1 MFHMPRKIIKTSSNK
16 LIWLGLTATLLL
28 AGCGGEDVRREDPVL
43 AYPPPPEPTR
53 FFYERTLRSS
63 FDVKEVTGTDK
74 LKMFATGSLGTAT
87 GLGKPYG
94 IAVRKGRVYVTDTVK
109 RGVLMFDVPG
119 KDFKMIGTEGPG
131 QLMKPIG
138 IDITNEGEIFVADN
152 SAKRIVVFNEDGQFL
167 RAFGDRSILTR
178 PSGVAV
184 SPDGMRAYVID
195 TGGVTTQAH
204 HLYIFN
210 AKTGELEKTIGTRGR
225 KDGEFNLAL
234 QVTTADDGTV
244 YVTDSGNFRVQAFN
258 PDGSHK
264 LSFGTV
270 GRKVGNFARPKGI
283 ATDAEGNIYVV
294 DSAFGNFQI
303 FNSKAQLLMF
313 IGQRGQQPYPGLYML
328 PAGIA
333 VDEDGRVYLV
343 DQFHRKVD
351 IFRPAK
357 IEEEGGYLGG
367 EHLRSTKG

>member
-1 MFHMPRKIIKTSSNK
+1 MPYKIKISNFK
-16 LIWLGLTATLLL
+16 PIWLGLAATLLL
-28 AGCGGEDVRREDPVL
+28 AGCGGEEVRQEAPVL
-43 AYPPPPEPTR
+43 AYPAPPDAPR

-63 FDVKEVTGTDK
+63 FDVKEITGADK
-74 LKMFATGSLGTAT
+74 LKMFATGSLGSAT
-87 GLGKPYG
+87 GLAKPYG
-94 IAVRKGRVYVTDTVK
+94 IAARKGRVYVTDTVK

-119 KDFKMIGTEGPG
+119 KEFKMIGTEGPG
-131 QLMKPIG
+131 TLQKPIG
-138 IDITNEGEIFVADN
+138 IDITKEGELFVADN
-152 SAKRIVVFNEDGQFL
+152 SAKRVVVFNEDGKFL
-167 RAFGDRSILTR
+167 RAFGDRSILSR

-184 SPDGMRAYVID
+184 SPDGMHAYVID
-195 TGGVTTQAH
+195 TGGVGTQAH

-225 KDGEFNLAL
+225 ADGEFNLAL
-234 QVTTADDGTV
+234 QVTAAEDGTI
-244 YVTDSGNFRVQAFN
+244 YVSDSGNFRVQAFN

-270 GRKVGNFARPKGI
+270 GRKVGNFARPKGVS
-283 ATDAEGNIYVV
+283 TDPEGNIYVV

-313 IGQRGQQPYPGLYML
+313 IGQRGQQGNPGQYML
-328 PAGIA
+328 PAGIT

-351 IFRPAK
+351 IFRPAT
-357 IEEEGGYLGG
+357 IEKEGGYLGG
-367 EHLRSTKG
+367 EHLRKDKK

>member
-1 MFHMPRKIIKTSSNK
+1 MFHLSRKIKTTTSK
-16 LIWLGLTATLLL
+16 LIWLGLAATLLL
-28 AGCGGEDVRREDPVL
+28 VGCGGEEVRREENILV
-43 AYPPPPEPTR
+43 YPPPPEPAR
-53 FFYERTLRSS
+53 FIFERTIRSS
-63 FDVKEVTGTDK
+63 FDVKEITGSDK
-74 LKMFATGSLGTAT
+74 LKLFATGSVGTAT

-94 IAVRKGRVYVTDTVK
+94 VAVYKGRIYVTDTVK

-131 QLMKPIG
+131 ALAKPIG
-138 IDITNEGEIFVADN
+138 IDVSKDGEIYVADN
-152 SAKRIVVFNEDGQFL
+152 SAKRIVVFNADGEFL
-167 RAFGDRSILTR
+167 RAFGDRSILSR

-184 SPDGMRAYVID
+184 SPDGLRAYVID

-210 AKTGELEKTIGTRGR
+210 AKTGELEKTVGTRGR
-225 KDGEFNLAL
+225 EDGEFNLAL

-244 YVTDSGNFRVQAFN
+244 YVTDSGNFRVQAFT
-258 PDGSHK
+258 PDGDHK
-264 LSFGTV
+264 FSFGTV

-283 ATDAEGNIYVV
+283 ATDDEGNIYVV

-303 FNSKAQLLMF
+303 FNDKAELLMF

-328 PAGIA
+328 PAGID
-333 VDEDGRVYLV
+333 VDEDGRVYMV

-351 IFRPAK
+351 IFRPAE
-357 IEEEGGYLGG
+357 IEKDGGYLGG
-367 EHLRSTKG
+367 EHLRKPKG

>member
-1 MFHMPRKIIKTSSNK
+1 MFYMSRKIKISTRKF
-16 LIWLGLTATLLL
+16 IWAGLATTLLL
-28 AGCGGEDVRREDPVL
+28 AGCGSEEVRQENPVL
-43 AYPPPPEPTR
+43 AYPAPPDSPR
-53 FFYERTLRSS
+53 FFYERTIRSS
-63 FDVKEVTGTDK
+63 FDVKEVTGADK
-74 LKMFATGSLGTAT
+74 LKIFATGSLGTAT
-87 GLGKPYG
+87 GFGKPYG
-94 IAVRKGRVYVTDTVK
+94 VAARKGRIYVTDTVK

-131 QLMKPIG
+131 QLAKPIG
-138 IDITNEGEIFVADN
+138 IDITDEGELFVADN
-152 SAKRIVVFNEDGQFL
+152 SAKRVVVFDADGKFL
-167 RAFGDRSILTR
+167 RAFGDRSILSR

-184 SPDGMRAYVID
+184 SPDGLHAYVID
-195 TGGVTTQAH
+195 TGGVTTQEH

-210 AKTGELEKTIGTRGR
+210 AKTGELEKTVGTRGR
-225 KDGEFNLAL
+225 ADGEFNLAL
-234 QVTTADDGTV
+234 QVTTAKDGTI

-283 ATDAEGNIYVV
+283 STDAEGNIYVV

-303 FNSKAQLLMF
+303 FNNKAQLLMF
-313 IGQRGQQPYPGLYML
+313 VGQRGEQPIPGLYML
-328 PAGIA
+328 PAGIT

-351 IFRPAK
+351 IFRPAN
-357 IEEEGGYLGG
+357 IEKDQGYLGG
-367 EHLRSTKG
+367 EHLLKGKS

>member
-1 MFHMPRKIIKTSSNK
+1 MFHLSHKIKTAKIRHK
-16 LIWLGLTATLLL
+16 LAWAFAALLL
-28 AGCGGEDVRREDPVL
+28 AGCSGEDIRRVERVL
-43 AYPPPPEPTR
+43 AYPSPPDEPH
-53 FFYERTLRSS
+53 FFFERTIRSS
-63 FDVKEVTGTDK
+63 FDVKEITGADK
-74 LKMFATGSLGTAT
+74 LRQFATGTMGTAE

-94 IAVRKGRVYVTDTVK
+94 VAVHKGRIYVTDTVK
-109 RGVLMFDVPG
+109 RAVMMFDVPG
-119 KDFKMIGTEGPG
+119 KKFKMLGTEGPG
-131 QLMKPIG
+131 ALRKPIG
-138 IDITNEGEIFVADN
+138 IAASKQGEIFVADN
-152 SAKRIVVFNEDGQFL
+152 TAKRVVVFDSDGKFL
-167 RAFGDRSILTR
+167 RAFGNSSMLSR

-184 SPDGMRAYVID
+184 SPDGNHAYVID
-195 TGGVTTQAH
+195 TGGVNTQEH

-234 QVTTADDGTV
+234 QVTTADDGTI

-270 GRKVGNFARPKGI
+270 GRKLGNFARPKGI
-283 ATDAEGNIYVV
+283 ATDNNGNIYVV

-303 FNSKAQLLMF
+303 FNQEAQLLMY
-313 IGQRGQQPYPGLYML
+313 IGERGQRGAPGTYML

-333 VDEDGRVYLV
+333 VDEDGRVYIV

-351 IFRPAK
+351 IFRPAGVEK
-357 IEEEGGYLGG
+357 NKGYLGG
-367 EHLRSTKG
+367 EHLKKNKS

>member
-1 MFHMPRKIIKTSSNK
+1 MFHLSHKIKIAKTRHK
-16 LIWLGLTATLLL
+16 LAWAFIALLL
-28 AGCGGEDVRREDPVL
+28 AGCSGEDIRRDERVL
-43 AYPPPPEPTR
+43 AYPSPPDEPR
-53 FFYERTLRSS
+53 FFFERTIRSS
-63 FDVKEVTGTDK
+63 FDVKEISSADK
-74 LKMFATGSLGTAT
+74 LRLFATGTMGTAE

-94 IAVRKGRVYVTDTVK
+94 VAVHKGRIYVTDTVK
-109 RGVLMFDVPG
+109 RAVLMFDVPG
-119 KDFKMIGTEGPG
+119 NKFKMLGTEGPG
-131 QLMKPIG
+131 ALRKPIG
-138 IDITNEGEIFVADN
+138 IAVSKQGEVFVADN
-152 SAKRIVVFNEDGQFL
+152 TAKRIVVFGRDGKFL
-167 RAFGDRSILTR
+167 RAFGDPSMLRR

-184 SPDGMRAYVID
+184 SPDSKHAYVID
-195 TGGVTTQAH
+195 TGGVSSQEH

-264 LSFGTV
+264 MTFGTV
-270 GRKVGNFARPKGI
+270 GRKLGNFARPKGI
-283 ATDAEGNIYVV
+283 ATDKDGNIYVI

-303 FNSKAQLLMF
+303 FDQKAQLLMY
-313 IGQRGQQPYPGLYML
+313 IGERGQNGAPGKYML

-333 VDEDGRVYLV
+333 VDEDGRIYVV

-351 IFRPAK
+351 IFRPAG
-357 IEEEGGYLGG
+357 IEKDEGYLGG
-367 EHLRSTKG
+367 EHIKKSKS